1 MSGPLGECV
10 SRCLLECTLIT
21 PCRETARCAKGATHV
36 LSSHAPPSLP
46 THCTSTLLPGFAVA
60 YSEAAFELGPQAM
73 SGLKAPLM
81 ASALLTLRMAD
92 LTSGGES

>member
-1 MSGPLGECV
+1 MLAVV
-10 SRCLLECTLIT
+10 SLSAPSQLLIA
-21 PCRETARCAKGATHV
+21 PCRVIPRLANGATHV
-36 LSSHAPPSLP
+36 LSCHAPPSLP

-60 YSEAAFELGPQAM
+60 YSEAAFESGPQAM
-73 SGLKAPLM
+73 SGLEAPLM